1 MVSKRQQIVAIV
13 IILLVVPS
21 ALILALLINEPE
33 SPESNLAQKMIL
45 DPEDLGTGWKVYP
58 QDNAYYDF
66 SDTDVNMSCY
76 AVSDLEYDLGV
87 YVIRES
93 LTVFN
98 STFDCNQG
106 FHIIDSG
113 ISSSAYATNYSVAQ
127 IGDRGFSYLNG
138 NESSGLVFQ
147 KGCVICT
154 YWTYPI
160 SHGPSIDEQL
170 RDLSIIQLQK
180 IDQYL
185 PQHPG
190 AN

>member
-1 MVSKRQQIVAIV
+1 MVSKRQQIAAIVV
-13 IILLVVPS
+13 IILIVPS
-21 ALILALLINEPE
+21 TLILALILNEPQ

-45 DPEDLGTGWKVYP
+45 SSEDLGTGWKVYP
-58 QDNAYYDF
+58 VDDAYYYF
-66 SDTDVNMSCY
+66 SDVNVNISCY

-87 YVIRES
+87 YAIRES

-106 FHIIDSG
+106 FHLICSG
-113 ISSSAYATNYSVAQ
+113 ISSSAYATNYSVVQ

-138 NESSGLVFQ
+138 NDSPGLVFQ
-147 KGCVICT
+147 KGSVICT
-154 YWTYPI
+154 YWTYPT

-170 RDLSIIQLQK
+170 IDLAIIQLQK

-185 PQHPG
+185 AEHTG
-190 AN
+190 AD